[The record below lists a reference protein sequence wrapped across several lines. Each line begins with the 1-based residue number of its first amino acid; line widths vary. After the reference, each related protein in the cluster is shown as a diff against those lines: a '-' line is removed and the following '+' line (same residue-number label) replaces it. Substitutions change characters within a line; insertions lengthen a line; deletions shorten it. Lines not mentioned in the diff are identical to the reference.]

1 MASPIL
7 HSQSPLLFKIAGLGS
22 LFPLSLG
29 LIGTI
34 APYSGFKIFSLPEP
48 STPQA
53 RKQGADLM
61 MFWASRDVYMGL
73 TALAA
78 WHEGAGRV
86 LGWLYLCGTLV
97 AISDGVQ
104 SVRET
109 GGGAWKHVMWCPV
122 VVGIGGGLLGW
133 FD

>member
-7 HSQSPLLFKIAGLGS
+7 HSQSPTLLKIAGLGAF
-22 LFPLSLG
+22 FPLTLG
-29 LIGTI
+29 LIGTFS
-34 APYSGFKIFSLPEP
+34 PYSGFKLFGLPEP
-48 STPQA
+48 TTPQA
-53 RKQGADLM
+53 KKQGANLM
-61 MFWASRDVYMGL
+61 MFWGSRDVYMGL

-78 WHEGAGRV
+78 WYEGAGRV

-122 VVGIGGGLLGW
+122 VVGIAGGLLGW